1 MPSVYALRMIY
12 LALTAGGLQQAIRS
26 ARAEDAIW
34 CGSDAISEEAY
45 AALEG
50 VNLSRFNYALT
61 DRSLVNGAL
70 LTIEEHHPGQVIW
83 VESAA

>member
-1 MPSVYALRMIY
+1 MRSVYDLRMIY

-34 CGSDAISEEAY
+34 CGSDAISEDAY

-50 VNLSRFNYALT
+50 VNLSRFDDALR
-61 DRSLVNGAL
+61 DRSLVNEAL